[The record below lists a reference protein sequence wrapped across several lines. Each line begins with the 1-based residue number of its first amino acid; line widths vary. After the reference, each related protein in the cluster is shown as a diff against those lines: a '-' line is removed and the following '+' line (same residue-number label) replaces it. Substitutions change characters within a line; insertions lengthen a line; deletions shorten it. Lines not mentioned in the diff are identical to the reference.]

1 MENLK
6 NRYDFIIGFVG
17 IIISL
22 SAFKDELSKINIDLG
37 FIDFALDK
45 YFLVTILGFLLSLY
59 FYVIERALRDTK
71 LGQHKIFDYFINIAY
86 AIFILILASPVLIL
100 LSYLINII
108 VQTFGQL
115 PENIKSITSGSVS
128 FVLGII
134 SSVIAKVLVDK
145 YLKQKK
151 DRQQEELESQEI
163 RELEIASRLLHDG
176 YYSQA
181 ILEAFKVLELHLFKQ
196 LKKRD
201 IRVQKNRFADILQFS
216 QSNRILNNDD
226 LNIINEIRD
235 MRNSAAHLDIQHTEE
250 QAEKAL
256 LFIKNLIKRNA

>member
-1 MENLK
+1 M
-6 NRYDFIIGFVG
+6 
-17 IIISL
+17 
-22 SAFKDELSKINIDLG
+22 
-37 FIDFALDK
+37 
-45 YFLVTILGFLLSLY
+45 
-59 FYVIERALRDTK
+59 
-71 LGQHKIFDYFINIAY
+71 
-86 AIFILILASPVLIL
+86 
-100 LSYLINII
+100 
-108 VQTFGQL
+108 
-115 PENIKSITSGSVS
+115 
-128 FVLGII
+128 GII